1 MKYITLN
8 EMCEY
13 LAVTSIIYPI
23 TLELVLPMDSPM
35 RMEFSSIGE
44 FNEWLVDTVGFIG
57 STGIEESLA
66 RIV

>member
-23 TLELVLPMDSPM
+23 TLEFVLPMDSPM
-35 RMEFSSIGE
+35 RMEFSSIE
-44 FNEWLVDTVGFIG
+44 DFNEWLIDTVGFIG

>member
-1 MKYITLN
+1 MKYITLP

-13 LAVTSIIYPI
+13 LDVTNIIYPI

-35 RMEFSSIGE
+35 RMEFSSIE
-44 FNEWLVDTVGFIG
+44 DFNKWLADTVGFIG
-57 STGIEESLA
+57 TTGCKESLA

>member
-35 RMEFSSIGE
+35 RMEFSSIE
-44 FNEWLVDTVGFIG
+44 DFNEWLIDTVGFIG

>member
-1 MKYITLN
+1 MKYITLI

-13 LAVTSIIYPI
+13 LDVTSIIYPI

-35 RMEFSSIGE
+35 RMEFSSLE
-44 FNEWLVDTVGFIG
+44 DFNEWLVDTVGFIG
-57 STGIEESLA
+57 NTGIKESLA

>member
-1 MKYITLN
+1 MKYITLP

-13 LAVTSIIYPI
+13 LDVTSIIYPI

-35 RMEFSSIGE
+35 RIEFSSLDE
-44 FNEWLVDTVGFIG
+44 FNEWLTDTVGFIG
-57 STGIEESLA
+57 TSGIKESLA

>member
-1 MKYITLN
+1 MKYITLI

-13 LAVTSIIYPI
+13 LDVTSIIYPI
-23 TLELVLPMDSPM
+23 TLEFVLPMDSPVQL
-35 RMEFSSIGE
+35 EFSSLEE

-57 STGIEESLA
+57 NTGIKESLA

>member
-35 RMEFSSIGE
+35 RMEFSSLE
-44 FNEWLVDTVGFIG
+44 DFNEWLVDTVGFIG
-57 STGIEESLA
+57 NTGIKESLA

>member
-1 MKYITLN
+1 MKYITLP

-13 LAVTSIIYPI
+13 LDASSIIYPI

-35 RMEFSSIGE
+35 RMEFASMQD

-57 STGIEESLA
+57 TTGFNESLA

>member
-13 LAVTSIIYPI
+13 LDVTSIIYPI

-35 RMEFSSIGE
+35 RMEFSSLE
-44 FNEWLVDTVGFIG
+44 DFNEWLVDTVGFIG
-57 STGIEESLA
+57 NTGIKESLA